1 MSEAVPKRVFS
12 LTFEEQ
18 VRAFFAVLR
27 AKAAAI
33 ALEGR
38 APTSAENE
46 TRTALMLSF
55 GEQLDQRMF
64 SSPKPDASTHWPVLV
79 TKDGAQWPKT
89 VWGEGAA
96 PIWVLFA
103 HLPSLLWSTAGL
115 FTHEAIPLDIL
126 TQISELVSKLTE
138 HGPLDVD
145 QLTVFLLEVVR
156 FQMAIIWPADSK

>member
-1 MSEAVPKRVFS
+1 
-12 LTFEEQ
+12 
-18 VRAFFAVLR
+18 
-27 AKAAAI
+27 
-33 ALEGR
+33 
-38 APTSAENE
+38 
-46 TRTALMLSF
+46 
-55 GEQLDQRMF
+55 
-64 SSPKPDASTHWPVLV
+64 
-79 TKDGAQWPKT
+79 
-89 VWGEGAA
+89 
-96 PIWVLFA
+96 VLFA